1 MLAFLRKR
9 RLILYFSG
17 RFYRGDGTCSAR
29 FLPSYSFHLYA
40 FIFIKGIL
48 LLSILCFN
56 SLSRRGGKQPF
67 RRLFG
72 RIALFHIFFLT
83 FAMRLPTRS
92 SPVFMIKKSC
102 IDKCR
107 CKIFGRG
114 DGTCSARFLPS
125 YSFHLY
131 AFIFIKGILLLS
143 ILCFN
148 SLSRRGGKQPFRRL
162 FGRIALF
169 HIFFLTFAMRL
180 PTRSSPVFMIKKS
193 CIDKC
198 RCKIFGRGDGT

>member
-114 DGTCSARFLPS
+114 DGTWTHDLLVPNQARYQTALHLVAT
-125 YSFHLY
+125 SF
-131 AFIFIKGILLLS
+131 
-143 ILCFN
+143 
-148 SLSRRGGKQPFRRL
+148 SLRSVHYYTTFVFFSQL
-162 FGRIALF
+162 F
-169 HIFFLTFAMRL
+169 
-180 PTRSSPVFMIKKS
+180 
-193 CIDKC
+193 
-198 RCKIFGRGDGT
+198 